1 MGPTG
6 CLEMSVRNDH
16 YSLRNSPNSTV
27 LKKLVHYIPSK
38 DKVVVNDD
46 LARIRQE
53 TLGTNI
59 NTFVEEE

>member
-1 MGPTG
+1 MTTTRCGIAQK
-6 CLEMSVRNDH
+6 SA
-16 YSLRNSPNSTV
+16 V
-27 LKKLVHYIPSK
+27 LKKLVGYIPSK

-59 NTFVEEE
+59 NTCVEDE